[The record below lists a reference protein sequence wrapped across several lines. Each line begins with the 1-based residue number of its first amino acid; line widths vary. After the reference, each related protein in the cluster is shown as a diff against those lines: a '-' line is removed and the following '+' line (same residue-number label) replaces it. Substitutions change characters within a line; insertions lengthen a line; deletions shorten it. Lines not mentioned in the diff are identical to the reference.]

1 MNNNQAIRAAA
12 KTLPCTLAKAMPVFL
27 VLAFVLLFPAASRAD
42 SVVLSAGSVSVLVPP
57 GQTSISISGGT
68 FSLSY
73 FNSEYF
79 GPLVTTFSFQSI
91 TQGSG
96 LVSFQGQ
103 SAQFFTGS
111 VSFDNSFLTGQVT
124 AFQTLQDASNNN
136 PLFSLTFSG
145 EGFSASSLSSRT
157 FTVATPE
164 PTTLFLLGSGL
175 AAASIR
181 ARRKR
186 KRVNALSTEDL
197 QDK

>member
-1 MNNNQAIRAAA
+1 MNNNQAIWAAA
-12 KTLPCTLAKAMPVFL
+12 KTLPCKLAKAMPVFL
-27 VLAFVLLFPAASRAD
+27 VLAFVLLIPATSRAD
-42 SVVLSAGSVSVLVPP
+42 NVVLSDGGVSVLVPP

-79 GPLVTTFSFQSI
+79 GPLVMTFSFQSI

-111 VSFDNSFLTGQVT
+111 VSFSNSLLVGQVT

-136 PLFSLTFSG
+136 PLFTVTFSG

-157 FTVATPE
+157 FTVTPPAVATPE
-164 PTTLFLLGSGL
+164 PATLMLLGSGL
-175 AAASIR
+175 IAVG
-181 ARRKR
+181 ARVHRNQKSR
-186 KRVNALSTEDL
+186 RSG
-197 QDK
+197 